1 MEPMHLAGRRH
12 AENRRREP
20 ADSHFGRLNSPAASR
35 QVHDGASAASLPCAN
50 AERTSCRFDVYRA
63 DEVRMTSTQFSGGD
77 WHWCLSDADGLILL
91 DTGGYANERECRDAI
106 AILQENAGWASVAPT
121 S

>member
-1 MEPMHLAGRRH
+1 MKS
-12 AENRRREP
+12 ENIAKRRREP
-20 ADSHFGRLNSPAASR
+20 ADAHFR
-35 QVHDGASAASLPCAN
+35 
-50 AERTSCRFDVYRA
+50 RFDKPGPARSDELPSCNFEVYRA